1 MRGREPMT
9 QTIKASEAREQWSSL
24 LNQVYRGETRIVV
37 ERSGIP
43 VAAIVSTADL
53 ERLRRFDEARKRD
66 TAILDELQAAFK
78 DAPAE
83 EIEREIAKALAE
95 VRSELRAGEQPAVEA

>member
-1 MRGREPMT
+1 MSGREPMT

-24 LNQVYRGETRIVV
+24 LNQVFRGETRLVV

-43 VAAIVSTADL
+43 VAAIISTADL
-53 ERLRRFDEARKRD
+53 AQLRRFEETRKRD
-66 TAILDELQAAFK
+66 AAILDELQAAFK

-83 EIEREIAKALAE
+83 EVEREIAKAIAE
-95 VRSELRAGEQPAVEA
+95 VRAENRVREHPAAEA